1 MFGSFSGAVATFVL
15 AQAAAPADGA
25 AAKAPAANPP
35 AGGIFE
41 SLGLAPV
48 LVAITVLFYFMLIR
62 PQKREQAAR
71 QSMLDQLKKNDRVV
85 TSGGFY
91 GIVVNV
97 HQSADEVTLKVD
109 EASNTRLK
117 VTRSSIV
124 RVLGDEPV
132 ETSESKDNK

>member
-41 SLGLAPV
+41 TLGMAPI
-48 LVAITVLFYFMLIR
+48 LVVITILFYFMLIR

-85 TSGGFY
+85 TVGGMY
-91 GIVVNV
+91 GVVSNV
-97 HQSADEVTLKVD
+97 RKEIDQVYLTVD
-109 EASNTRLK
+109 EKNGTVVC
-117 VTRSSIV
+117 VTMGSIA
-124 RVLGDEPV
+124 RVLRDEPATDKT
-132 ETSESKDNK
+132 E